1 MPHLRK
7 TLRLALGGWLALAAG
22 VLGAAQPAPPVPA
35 PATQLR
41 VLFVGNSYTY
51 SHELPDVVAAVAAA
65 RGIALVT
72 GMLALPNY
80 AIEDHLARR
89 DYENMLGRG
98 WDWVLLQQGPS
109 SLPENQVNL
118 RIYSGRAAD
127 LARARGI
134 RVALWS
140 AWPALDNAHTWA
152 AAEASYR
159 NAALANNL
167 CVLPVA
173 TAWRL
178 ARERAPGVQLYAD
191 DRLHP
196 ERPGTLLA
204 ALVVAQ
210 GLVPRA
216 HFEAPPNLA
225 LHLADPDW
233 RAARNQVPLLD
244 AIARD
249 ALGAEVPRCFR
260 HKGAMA
266 EPRER

>member
-1 MPHLRK
+1 MPRPRK
-7 TLRLALGGWLALAAG
+7 IPRLALGAWLALAAG
-22 VLGAAQPAPPVPA
+22 VAGAAQPAPPAPPA
-35 PATQLR
+35 ATPLR

-89 DYENMLGRG
+89 DYENMLLRG

-118 RIYSGRAAD
+118 RVFSGRAAD

-216 HFEAPPNLA
+216 HYDAPPNLA
-225 LHLADPDW
+225 LHLTDPAW
-233 RAARNQVPLLD
+233 RAARNQTALLD
-244 AIARD
+244 ALARD
-249 ALGAEVPRCFR
+249 ALGSEVARCYR
-260 HKGAMA
+260 HKAGAA
-266 EPRER
+266 EPPTR